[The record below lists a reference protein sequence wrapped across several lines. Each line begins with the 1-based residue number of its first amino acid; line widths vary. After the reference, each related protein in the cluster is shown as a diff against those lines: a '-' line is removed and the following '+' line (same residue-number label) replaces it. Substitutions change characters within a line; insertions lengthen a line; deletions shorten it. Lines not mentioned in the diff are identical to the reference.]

1 MLNGSRPRRE
11 ARMPLA
17 TRDTRALRALLD
29 TSFKEFVTPSL
40 VRFLYVLALGG
51 LAVVDLWFVIGALAS
66 SLLWGLATL
75 LLVTLLTALAALW
88 IRVSLET
95 VVILFRIADHT
106 AEAAEHGASIAL
118 NTASQPTR
126 V

>member
-1 MLNGSRPRRE
+1 MTLT
-11 ARMPLA
+11 

-29 TSFKEFVTPSL
+29 TSFREFVTPSL
-40 VRFLYVLALGG
+40 VRLLYVLALAG
-51 LAVVDLWFVIGALAS
+51 LAVADLWLVLSALAS

-75 LLVTLLTALAALW
+75 LVVALLTALAALC

-95 VVILFRIADHT
+95 VVILFRIAEHT